1 MFEKIRYCRNLRAQ
15 ELHVSPR
22 REDSATLPCWR
33 TQRTS
38 VGASVQP
45 VFCIHRHWSMIFLA
59 LGDSFPRPENILSSL
74 TEAVA
79 ALSWKRGKLRSPVHL
94 NLIIGMMVLIVL
106 FYSLLS

>member
-15 ELHVSPR
+15 ELRISPR
-22 REDSATLPCWR
+22 REDSATLPHWR
-33 TQRTS
+33 TLRTS

-74 TEAVA
+74 TEAAA
-79 ALSWKRGKLRSPVHL
+79 ALSWKRGKLRFPMRL
-94 NLIIGMMVLIVL
+94 NLLIGMMVLIVL
-106 FYSLLS
+106 FFSLLS